1 MRNGATGVQSKRIQK
16 MSVIEELKKFLEDQ
30 ETFWADMKNYN
41 VNPDFA
47 SGKEEAFIEAL
58 VKLEELE
65 AGGERMNYFI
75 SYAWYKLDDT
85 GFGNCDFNAKSK
97 ITQIEHLREIEK
109 IIKDRNNKDRN
120 NFAQVVILN
129 WKELGVSK

>member
-1 MRNGATGVQSKRIQK
+1 
-16 MSVIEELKKFLEDQ
+16 MSVIEELKEWLDSEHKTDAFHSARHEGDVSMML
-30 ETFWADMKNYN
+30 MG
-41 VNPDFA
+41 
-47 SGKEEAFIEAL
+47 SSEAYKKSLKKI
-58 VKLEELE
+58 EELE